1 MPISSKLSMSRTT
14 PLKNPNAK
22 TQGFLYIEANE
33 ISDNK
38 TKGIFM
44 IVVSSISDKK
54 IRKREKP
61 II

>member
-1 MPISSKLSMSRTT
+1 MPISPKLSMSRTI

-22 TQGFLYIEANE
+22 THGFLYIEASE